1 MNNKKYFGISE
12 KSTADALNYLGF
24 KYMKFTNKYDNST
37 TYSFENT
44 DEFQEARTK
53 LWKLRQKYRK

>member
-1 MNNKKYFGISE
+1 MKKYFAISE

-24 KYMKFTNKYDNST
+24 KYMKFTNNDDNSI

-44 DEFQEARTK
+44 KEFNEARTK
-53 LWKLRQKYRK
+53 LWNLRKEYRK

>member
-1 MNNKKYFGISE
+1 MNKKYFAISE

-24 KYMKFTNKYDNST
+24 KYMKFTNKDDNST
-37 TYSFENT
+37 TYSFENSN
-44 DEFQEARTK
+44 EFHEARTE

>member
-1 MNNKKYFGISE
+1 MSGEYTAKKYFAISE

-24 KYMKFTNKYDNST
+24 KYMKFTNKNDNSI

-44 DEFQEARTK
+44 DEFQ
-53 LWKLRQKYRK
+53 

>member
-1 MNNKKYFGISE
+1 MKKKYFAISE
-12 KSTADALNYLGF
+12 KTTADALNYLGF
-24 KYMKFTNKYDNST
+24 KYLQFTNKNDNSI

-44 DEFQEARTK
+44 DEFHEARTE